1 MIGHHMGALSLA
13 GVIHHSDIDEISR
26 VFTPIFDSRIRS
38 IRFQIENGRKE
49 FFFQYRPRQEVDT
62 EVEEICETLGLS
74 FAWSTVEAISE
85 EERICRVRVCDRLL
99 GQDMSFELE
108 DGLFLDVPPEAE
120 ALAERWKEI
129 DDSPPFLVAQSQ
141 HELLRLA
148 ADPEHGPAAR
158 LYLARRGQRD
168 AKRA

>member
-1 MIGHHMGALSLA
+1 MIGQFMGALSLA

-38 IRFQIENGRKE
+38 IRYQIENGRKE
-49 FFFQYRPRQEVDT
+49 FFFQYRRRQEVDA
-62 EVEEICETLGLS
+62 EVEKICETLGLS

-85 EERICRVRVCDRLL
+85 EERIGRVRVCDRLL
-99 GQDMSFELE
+99 GQDMSFRLK
-108 DGLFLDVPPEAE
+108 DGIFHDVPPEAE
-120 ALAERWKEI
+120 TLVERWKEI
-129 DDSPPFLVAQSQ
+129 DDSPPFLVATSQ

-158 LYLARRGQRD
+158 LYLERRSRNNSE
-168 AKRA
+168 RA